1 MLTHGV
7 FCDLVIAMCECEP
20 AFWKQLVVMFMS
32 CSGAKYFKKTL
43 VPKIA
48 TISQSTTHC
57 TLCIKSVF
65 CFCFSLLFLFFVV
78 V

>member
-1 MLTHGV
+1 MPVLTEGV

-32 CSGAKYFKKTL
+32 CSGAKYFEKTL

-48 TISQSTTHC
+48 TITYQSVHYP
-57 TLCIKSVF
+57 LHP
-65 CFCFSLLFLFFVV
+65 LH
-78 V
+78 